1 MLTNLKN
8 LTNKELIEA
17 LKQYPMDATVSIESF
32 SKRERCNAIRS
43 NDFDNEIILS
53 HTGFSGTNIEKLIDD
68 PNTDI
73 FERTEEDEDLYRAC
87 GIW

>member
-17 LKQYPMDATVSIESF
+17 LKQYPMDATVSIETF
-32 SKRERCNAIRS
+32 SKRERCNAIKY
-43 NDFDNEIILS
+43 NDFGNEIILS
-53 HTGFSGTNIEKLIDD
+53 HSVHFGTNVEKLIDD
-68 PNTDI
+68 PNTDV
-73 FERTEEDEDLYRAC
+73 FEQIEEDEDLYQAC